1 MSARPAAAAAAVLAI
16 GVALWLG
23 APPAGAC
30 ACGIA
35 IDASVSEESGLVI
48 EGEGSERIVLSL
60 DLESDG
66 DGRAAVVL
74 PVPGVPAVEAVRGGD
89 PLAYLER
96 ATAPE
101 VPLGA
106 AGGGD
111 TAAAPPVDVLGRE
124 TIGGYDVARLG
135 AGDATALEG
144 WLDRNGYALP
154 PGAEPILDEY
164 VGEGWRFV
172 AIRLAPGADGRLK
185 PLAVS
190 FPTEAPVYPMKLAQL
205 GTEPVNLTLYVLADG
220 ERSVEGLDPV
230 FAAPVADLDP
240 PPPPGLA
247 PLLEQGEEVT
257 RLEALGVAPAT
268 FTADLEIAAADG
280 GVEAGDDS
288 GSTWEVVAIAAAV
301 ALMAFGAVAAIRKP
315 R

>member
-1 MSARPAAAAAAVLAI
+1 M
-16 GVALWLG
+16 
-23 APPAGAC
+23 
-30 ACGIA
+30 
-35 IDASVSEESGLVI
+35 
-48 EGEGSERIVLSL
+48 
-60 DLESDG
+60 
-66 DGRAAVVL
+66 
-74 PVPGVPAVEAVRGGD
+74 
-89 PLAYLER
+89 
-96 ATAPE
+96 
-101 VPLGA
+101 
-106 AGGGD
+106 
-111 TAAAPPVDVLGRE
+111 LGRE

-135 AGDATALEG
+135 AGDAAALEG

-220 ERSVEGLDPV
+220 ERSVEGLDPA

-240 PPPPGLA
+240 PPPPRLA
-247 PLLEQGEEVT
+247 PLLEQGERGDPARGAGRRAGNLHRRPRDRGRRPAVSKRGR
-257 RLEALGVAPAT
+257 RLGFDLG
-268 FTADLEIAAADG
+268 EIG
-280 GVEAGDDS
+280 
-288 GSTWEVVAIAAAV
+288 AIAAAV